1 MLPVGATPAPGSP
14 SDRMYRWGADPS
26 GSAPHLEVLAP
37 AAAGAVYSDIEQ

>member
-1 MLPVGATPAPGSP
+1 MLPVGATPVPGSP

-26 GSAPHLEVLAP
+26 GSAPRLEVLAP